1 MKPTPGPC
9 AEEVRDSGMW
19 PRWTP
24 CKRGGVLFE
33 NDKWWCKQHAPSS
46 VAMRRKNTRER
57 WDAEQKAR
65 EEKRD
70 REHENAL
77 CGDACRAI
85 GDAQKLA
92 AQIPAMVELL
102 KQLASEACDD
112 PTCKSFDCEHS
123 REAAAL
129 LASAG
134 IEGRETT

>member
-92 AQIPAMVELL
+92 AQIPAMVELIKEMMSTPINSWDERVVEL
-102 KQLASEACDD
+102 FQDSI
-112 PTCKSFDCEHS
+112 
-123 REAAAL
+123 RAL

-134 IEGRETT
+134 IEWRETK